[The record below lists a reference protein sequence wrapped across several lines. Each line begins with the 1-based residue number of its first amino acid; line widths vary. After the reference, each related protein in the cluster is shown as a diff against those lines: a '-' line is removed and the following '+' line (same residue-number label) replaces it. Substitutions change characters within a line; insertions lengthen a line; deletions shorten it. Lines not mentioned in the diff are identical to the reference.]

1 MIVVKHIAVI
11 LWIVW
16 SLEVYGYFSF
26 RIDELQPS
34 IIIDTSQ
41 TVGKY
46 PRMGILR
53 LDSYL
58 TSQKA
63 YITTFVSTLVASQR
77 VPAQRLE

>member
-34 IIIDTSQ
+34 IIIDTIQ

-53 LDSYL
+53 FDSYL

-63 YITTFVSTLVASQR
+63 
-77 VPAQRLE
+77 